1 MAIFIVALAGLIW
14 YRWRTIGFN
23 WPQFFHTLISLQYGW
38 LSLAILLMLLSYVI
52 RALRWE
58 VMLKP
63 LRPHPDLYGLCS
75 ATVIG
80 FTSVVLLGR
89 AGELVRPYL
98 ISIKEKVP
106 FSSQMAAWLLER
118 ILDSI
123 VVLVIFGFALAHMP
137 GRQLHV
143 SAGLAWVLETGGYL
157 IAAICTACILFL
169 VLFRY
174 FSKGAQERLLAALTF
189 LPPSAYQRIA
199 EALAAF
205 AQGMQSTRES
215 GFMLRLLGYTA
226 VEWATIVGAYYA
238 LFVAFSA
245 TSWFGLVE
253 TLIFVGFVA
262 MGSIVQIPGIGGGV
276 QVATV
281 VVLTEIFGMTLE
293 VASGLAILIWLLGF
307 VIIVPF
313 GLLFAFQEGI
323 NWRRFRHLPE
333 DIPAS

>member
-1 MAIFIVALAGLIW
+1 MAIIILTLAGLAW
-14 YRWRTIGFN
+14 YRWRTAGFN
-23 WPQFFHTLISLQYGW
+23 WTQFFHTLTNLQYGW
-38 LSLAILLMLLSYVI
+38 LTAAIVLMLLSYVI
-52 RALRWE
+52 RALRWA

-80 FTSVVLLGR
+80 FTAVVLLGR

-98 ISIKEKVP
+98 ISVKERVP

-123 VVLVIFGFALAHMP
+123 VVLLIFGFALAHMP
-137 GRQLHV
+137 GRQLHL
-143 SAGLAWVLETGGYL
+143 SPGLAWVLETGGYL

-169 VLFRY
+169 ILFRY
-174 FSKGAQERLLAALTF
+174 FSTGAQQRVLAALTF
-189 LPPSAYQRIA
+189 LPPAAYQRIA
-199 EALAAF
+199 EAMAAF

-215 GFMLRLLGYTA
+215 GYMVRLLGYTA
-226 VEWATIVGAYYA
+226 LEWLTIVGAYYA

-245 TSWFGLVE
+245 TSWFGVVE
-253 TLIFVGFVA
+253 TLIFVGFAA

-313 GLLFAFQEGI
+313 GFLFAFQEGI
-323 NWRRFRHLPE
+323 NWRRFRHLADDVPTG
-333 DIPAS
+333 

>member
-1 MAIFIVALAGLIW
+1 
-14 YRWRTIGFN
+14 
-23 WPQFFHTLISLQYGW
+23 
-38 LSLAILLMLLSYVI
+38 MLLSYVV

-58 VMLKP
+58 VMLRP
-63 LRPHPDLYGLCS
+63 IRPHPNLYGLCS

-80 FTSVVLLGR
+80 FTAVVLLGR

-98 ISIKEKVP
+98 ISMKERVP

-118 ILDSI
+118 ILDSM
-123 VVLVIFGFALAHMP
+123 VVLLIFGFALSHLP
-137 GRQLHV
+137 GQHLHV
-143 SAGLAWVLETGGYL
+143 SPGLAWVMESGGYL
-157 IAAICTACILFL
+157 IAVICTLCLLFL

-174 FSKGAQERLLAALTF
+174 FSTAAQERVLGALTF
-189 LPPSAYQRIA
+189 LPPAAYQRIA
-199 EALAAF
+199 EAMRAF
-205 AQGMQSTRES
+205 AQGMQSTREA
-215 GFMLRLLGYTA
+215 GYMRRLLGYTA
-226 VEWATIVGAYYA
+226 LEWTVIVGAYYA
-238 LFVAFSA
+238 LFVAFAA
-245 TSWFGLVE
+245 TSWFGVAE

-281 VVLTEIFGMTLE
+281 VVLTEIFGMSLE

-313 GLLFAFQEGI
+313 GLFFAFQEGI

-333 DIPAS
+333 DVPAS